1 MLVNPKETTYT
12 VIFTTF
18 AKKKCPKNWKNC
30 LYELPT
36 ELPLFL
42 EKILPCSDVPLL
54 PMFGLSLVL
63 GIQKRRRKI
72 RTLEIFDI
80 LM

>member
-18 AKKKCPKNWKNC
+18 ATKNVKKIPKNWKNRS
-30 LYELPT
+30 YELPT

-42 EKILPCSDVPLL
+42 EKILPCS
-54 PMFGLSLVL
+54 MFHVQSVAAQCSKMCEKVESTICLKSL
-63 GIQKRRRKI
+63 
-72 RTLEIFDI
+72 
-80 LM
+80 

>member
-18 AKKKCPKNWKNC
+18 TTKNVKKCPKNWKNS

-42 EKILPCSDVPLL
+42 EKILPCSDILLL
-54 PMFGLSLVL
+54 PEFSRSL
-63 GIQKRRRKI
+63 
-72 RTLEIFDI
+72 F
-80 LM
+80 

>member
-18 AKKKCPKNWKNC
+18 ATKNVKKCPKNWKNSS
-30 LYELPT
+30 YELPT

-42 EKILPCSDVPLL
+42 EKILPCSDIPLL
-54 PMFGLSLVL
+54 PMFGLSLL
-63 GIQKRRRKI
+63 QKHFKNCQN
-72 RTLEIFDI
+72 T
-80 LM
+80 

>member
-18 AKKKCPKNWKNC
+18 ATKNVKKCPKNWKNSS
-30 LYELPT
+30 YGLPT

-42 EKILPCSDVPLL
+42 EKILPCSDIPLL
-54 PMFGLSLVL
+54 PMFGLSLVPFPL
-63 GIQKRRRKI
+63 IIYFWYQFTTCK
-72 RTLEIFDI
+72 
-80 LM
+80 

>member
-18 AKKKCPKNWKNC
+18 ATKNWKNSSYK
-30 LYELPT
+30 LLT

-42 EKILPCSDVPLL
+42 EKILPCSDLPLL
-54 PMFGLSLVL
+54 PMFGLSLHLVHRS
-63 GIQKRRRKI
+63 IN
-72 RTLEIFDI
+72 
-80 LM
+80 

>member
-18 AKKKCPKNWKNC
+18 ATKNVKKCPKNWKNSS
-30 LYELPT
+30 YGLPT

-42 EKILPCSDVPLL
+42 EKILPCSDIPLL
-54 PMFGLSLVL
+54 PTFGLSL
-63 GIQKRRRKI
+63 KRLDSKYI
-72 RTLEIFDI
+72 SHHL
-80 LM
+80 

>member
-18 AKKKCPKNWKNC
+18 ATKNVKKCPKNWKNSS
-30 LYELPT
+30 YELPT

-42 EKILPCSDVPLL
+42 EKILPCSDIPLL
-54 PMFGLSLVL
+54 PTFGLSLKL
-63 GIQKRRRKI
+63 SM
-72 RTLEIFDI
+72 EFF
-80 LM
+80 